1 MEGWR
6 KRREA
11 GWERKGGRGGGTKE
25 RRGRK
30 DSLPE
35 RPLSLVSFPYIPAV
49 KLPSEEYKHPDFI
62 GARGGGCSVKRDR
75 LEFSGPGLLLIFVTW
90 PIPNLSPHPSPLVTK
105 SWDMSGDPESDD

>member
-49 KLPSEEYKHPDFI
+49 KLPSEEYNHPDFI
-62 GARGGGCSVKRDR
+62 GARGGG
-75 LEFSGPGLLLIFVTW
+75 GLQCKEGSFGVLRARTPPDFCDLA
-90 PIPNLSPHPSPLVTK
+90 HP
-105 SWDMSGDPESDD
+105 